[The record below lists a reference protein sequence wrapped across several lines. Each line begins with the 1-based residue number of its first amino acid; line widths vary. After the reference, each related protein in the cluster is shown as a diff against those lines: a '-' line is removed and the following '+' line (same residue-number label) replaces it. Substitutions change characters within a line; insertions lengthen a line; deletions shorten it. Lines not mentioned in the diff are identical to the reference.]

1 LPKEKQMIEW
11 LYIGQLVLST
21 AAGCL
26 AVILGLAK
34 RKPSNL
40 SLGAL
45 AIVELGLVIQFV
57 VSIVLVIMGQ
67 RAQSD
72 TVEFFAYLVVALMV
86 PIGAAFW
93 ALIERSRWATVV
105 LGVGA
110 LTVAVMLVRMQ
121 QLWTE
126 TF

>member
-1 LPKEKQMIEW
+1 MIDW
-11 LYIGQLVLST
+11 LFSLQLVVAT
-21 AAGCL
+21 VAGSL

-45 AIVELGLVIQFV
+45 AVVEIGLVVQLV

-86 PIGAAFW
+86 PVGAVFW

>member
-11 LYIGQLVLST
+11 LYIVQLVLAT

-67 RAQSD
+67 QAQSD

>member
-1 LPKEKQMIEW
+1 MIEW
-11 LYIGQLVLST
+11 LYIVQLVLAT

-45 AIVELGLVIQFV
+45 AIVEFGLVIQLV

-86 PIGAAFW
+86 PIGAVFW

>member
-1 LPKEKQMIEW
+1 
-11 LYIGQLVLST
+11 
-21 AAGCL
+21 
-26 AVILGLAK
+26 
-34 RKPSNL
+34 
-40 SLGAL
+40 
-45 AIVELGLVIQFV
+45 
-57 VSIVLVIMGQ
+57 
-67 RAQSD
+67 
-72 TVEFFAYLVVALMV
+72 VEFFAYLVVALMIPV
-86 PIGAAFW
+86 GAVFW

>member
-1 LPKEKQMIEW
+1 MIDW
-11 LYIGQLVLST
+11 LYSLQLVMAT
-21 AAGCL
+21 ASGSL

-45 AIVELGLVIQFV
+45 AVVELGLVIQLV

-72 TVEFFAYLVVALMV
+72 TVEFFAYLIVALMV
-86 PIGAAFW
+86 PIGTVFW

-105 LGVGA
+105 LGVGS

>member
-1 LPKEKQMIEW
+1 MIEW
-11 LYIGQLVLST
+11 LYSLQLIVATT
-21 AAGCL
+21 AGVL

-45 AIVELGLVIQFV
+45 ALVELGLIVQLA
-57 VSIVLVIMGQ
+57 VSIVLVILGQ

-86 PIGAAFW
+86 PVGAAFW

>member
-1 LPKEKQMIEW
+1 MIEW
-11 LYIGQLVLST
+11 LYSLQLIVATT
-21 AAGCL
+21 AGVL

-45 AIVELGLVIQFV
+45 ALVELGLIVQLV
-57 VSIVLVIMGQ
+57 VSIVLVILGQ

-86 PIGAAFW
+86 PVGAAFW